1 MLIDPAV
8 NRMEAEI
15 VDQFQPADVARALRG
30 NANHVARGH
39 IGTAVVDLAKEVDGI
54 KKQRLMPPQLI
65 GL

>member
-1 MLIDPAV
+1 
-8 NRMEAEI
+8 MEAEI

-65 GL
+65 AL